1 MNTETVVNIVW
12 WTLSLISRF
21 WLVFSNIDAERITQ
35 YGTHMLLSW
44 FFRTSFSQVRKYHL
58 RIFHST
64 RKGDLME
71 MSHIDKNI
79 GPGDVMHF
87 TQILRMHL
95 SLFRVVTRRL
105 GPGRKV
111 IWVILR
117 EGGGKGPKRKNSSE
131 TLMVQKF
138 GDRHLGCIKCLGR
151 WN

>member
-1 MNTETVVNIVW
+1 MVASASAWTRKTVVNIVW

-105 GPGRKV
+105 GTWKEGHLGHPSGR
-111 IWVILR
+111 
-117 EGGGKGPKRKNSSE
+117 GGKRPKAEKILPKLWWFRNSVIA
-131 TLMVQKF
+131 TWDV
-138 GDRHLGCIKCLGR
+138 
-151 WN
+151 